1 MPDTHIVELLE
12 EKPFQ
17 SLSGDEMIGVESHI
31 AYCEECRRAY
41 NAARIAASLIQARA
55 SEVVEVPPFFK
66 TRVMAAL
73 RETRTAADE
82 PALIRI
88 WRAAGAMVSAM
99 AVLMMVLVALTIF
112 TRSPEAPASKT
123 LAFASQSLYSP
134 EYVVFES
141 GDANDEVGN
150 DQMIETI
157 YDPEDGDGQ

>member
-1 MPDTHIVELLE
+1 MPDTHIVGLLE

-17 SLSGDEMIGVESHI
+17 SLSGDEITGVESHI
-31 AYCEECRRAY
+31 ADCEECRRAY
-41 NAARIAASLIQARA
+41 DVARIAASLIQARA
-55 SEVVEVPPFFK
+55 SEVVEVTPFFK

-73 RETRTAADE
+73 RERRAAAQE

-88 WRAAGAMVSAM
+88 WRAARAMVSAM
-99 AVLMMVLVALTIF
+99 AVLVMVLAALTIF
-112 TRSPEAPASKT
+112 TPRPEGTAPTT
-123 LAFASQSLYSP
+123 LAFSSQSLYSP

-141 GDANDEVGN
+141 GDVTDEVGN